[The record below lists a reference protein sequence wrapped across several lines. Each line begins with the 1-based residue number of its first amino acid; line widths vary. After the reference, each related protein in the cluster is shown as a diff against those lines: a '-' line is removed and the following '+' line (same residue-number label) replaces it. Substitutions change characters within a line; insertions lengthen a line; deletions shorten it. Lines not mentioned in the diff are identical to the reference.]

1 MFFQNIVL
9 LPACVFRTP
18 HKRMCTVYHP
28 MFLFL
33 CFFMR
38 TRVLLLVDIF
48 VWICLCSV
56 SWLCMSSS
64 LTFQK
69 QARRRR
75 SDAVSAFYKIV
86 FPPLKKQFCCPQTS
100 SCDVFKYI
108 RTVLLLLLS
117 PRKHDMQAS
126 IITTERRGRGG
137 KGWGRAFVFCPPIV

>member
-1 MFFQNIVL
+1 M
-9 LPACVFRTP
+9 CSMMCSFRTLSYCP
-18 HKRMCTVYHP
+18 RAYFGHHTKECVPYTIPCFYFSV
-28 MFLFL
+28 
-33 CFFMR
+33 FFMR

-75 SDAVSAFYKIV
+75 RDAVSAFCIIV

-137 KGWGRAFVFCPPIV
+137 KG